1 MKFTWKE
8 TVAGINQALV
18 DPSDSSMQRRGNA
31 HFLVICSLLFFA
43 ICLTTRIPLRSSFLF
58 SWDPVQLALAIH
70 HFDISQFEPY
80 APGYP
85 VFVGL
90 SKLLFRYVH
99 DDNLTLTTLA
109 ALFSALSTV
118 LVFLLAFWMYD
129 RRTAL
134 LASALW
140 ATCPLLWFYG
150 LVGEMYSAAGF
161 GSLATALSVFFF
173 LRSPSRSTA
182 ALLGGVYALAG
193 GLRPDQLLLLAP
205 LVLFPFWRSA
215 TCRRWTLLAF
225 FSALFVYAAWYIP
238 TVASI
243 GGHRN
248 YARLMEAT
256 FFYDVK
262 QGSVFFGASPIV
274 HIWMLTLLISG
285 LALGLLPLLTVLG
298 TLWAL
303 PKQSA
308 RANWTGR
315 NEALLL
321 IVWALPFLLFY
332 SLIFIWKVGYCIA
345 CLPPILLLLSRWV
358 VVTVVG
364 SHPGW
369 AKRFWLLLFFSV
381 AANVGVF
388 FLVPRVPDTRITA
401 KLSRP
406 SQFLREGLNRS
417 ILYCE
422 HDQIRFDE
430 SVKRKYLAEIRKL
443 LLKDN
448 SAIVLIQRIPSEY
461 LNFRI
466 LEYYFPDVPVYAVSG
481 LSDTVP
487 GVHHPLSLS
496 FANQLSWF
504 RVGIGSEP
512 SPTLAVTKG
521 HVLLVHSKGLQV
533 EVNGRGGSAWE
544 VVTEDQDDSL
554 DLYQIYLLSLT
565 PASSVLVTS
574 GRRTI
579 SIVE

>member
-1 MKFTWKE
+1 M
-8 TVAGINQALV
+8 
-18 DPSDSSMQRRGNA
+18 
-31 HFLVICSLLFFA
+31 
-43 ICLTTRIPLRSSFLF
+43 
-58 SWDPVQLALAIH
+58 H
-70 HFDISQFEPY
+70 HFDISQHQPQP
-80 APGYP
+80 PGYI

-118 LVFLLAFWMYD
+118 LVFLLTFWMYD

-150 LVGEMYSAAGF
+150 LVGEMYTAAGF
-161 GSLATALSVFFF
+161 GSLATALCAFFF
-173 LRSPSRSTA
+173 LRSPSRSA
-182 ALLGGVYALAG
+182 AVLLGGVYALAG
-193 GLRPDQLLLLAP
+193 GLRPDLFLLLAP

-215 TCRRWTLLAF
+215 ACRRWALFAF
-225 FSALFVYAAWYIP
+225 CSALVVYAAWYIP
-238 TVASI
+238 TVASV
-243 GGHRN
+243 GGYSN
-248 YARLMEAT
+248 YARLVQGTFSANAT
-256 FFYDVK
+256 K
-262 QGSVFFGASPIV
+262 ASVFFGASPIG

-285 LALGLLPLLTVLG
+285 LALGLLPLLIVLG

-303 PKQSA
+303 PKHSA
-308 RANWTGR
+308 RANWTAR

-332 SLIFIWKVGYCIA
+332 SLIFIWKVGYCIP

-358 VVTVVG
+358 VVRVVG

-369 AKRFWLLLFFSV
+369 AKRLWLLLFFSI

-417 ILYCE
+417 ILSCE
-422 HDQIRFDE
+422 YDQIRFDE
-430 SVKRKYLAEIRKL
+430 SVKRKYFAEIRKL

-448 SAIVLIQRIPSEY
+448 PAIVLIQRMPSEY

-466 LEYYFPDVPVYAVSG
+466 LEYYFPNVPVYAVWGVSG
-481 LSDTVP
+481 AVP
-487 GVHHPLSLS
+487 GVHQPLAVSSRESHVQL
-496 FANQLSWF
+496 ANQPTPSQ
-504 RVGIGSEP
+504 GGKGSEP
-512 SPTLAVTKG
+512 GVTLAVTKG
-521 HVLLVHSKGLQV
+521 HVLLVHLKGLQL
-533 EVNGRGGSAWE
+533 EVNERGGSACE
-544 VVTEDQDDSL
+544 AVTEDQEDSL
-554 DLYQIYLLSLT
+554 DLYQMYLLSLT
-565 PASSVLVTS
+565 PTSSVFVTS
-574 GRRTI
+574 GGRTL